1 MDLEHV
7 HHILDAAYAEV
18 LDDSRNQP
26 EGLDFASCGP
36 HMKHL
41 AVLATGAAAD
51 GQSADQW
58 RTSLLDTAGADTATA
73 LAAAERCMRQSGLWP
88 WNP

>member
-26 EGLDFASCGP
+26 EGL
-36 HMKHL
+36 
-41 AVLATGAAAD
+41 
-51 GQSADQW
+51 
-58 RTSLLDTAGADTATA
+58 
-73 LAAAERCMRQSGLWP
+73 AAAERCMRQSGLWP